1 MIRRLYINN
10 FRCLENFDLNLSG
23 QSSALLIGKN
33 GSGKTTVSLALE
45 VLQKIARGTNGVQD
59 LLGVYDFY
67 LSRTDAP
74 IRFEIETD
82 LGGTHYEYII
92 AIELEDG
99 SKEMRV
105 REESLTTGGNLVF
118 ARRYMPSVV
127 AVPGSEA
134 DRQSLRFNRPGVPQP
149 RQVDIN
155 RRLVA
160 LPIIQEQSTED
171 PLFVFK
177 RWLAQMLILRPVPS
191 LIKGGSDRETLQL
204 LPEVSDFGAWFS
216 GLLALAPG
224 AYLKIEEYLRLVMPD
239 FKDIKNPLVGKDA
252 RNLLVQFS
260 NGNATLSLDFKDL
273 SDGEKCFMICAM
285 VLAANHAYGP
295 LLCFW
300 DEPDNYL
307 APSEVGHFVMDLRK
321 AFQSGGQF
329 IATSHNPEAI
339 LQFSDENTFV
349 LHRKSHLE
357 PTVVRPLSDLNVG
370 GDLVTALITGDLEP

>member
-1 MIRRLYINN
+1 MSGYVS
-10 FRCLENFDLNLSG
+10 FDETHQLVRSYFWW
-23 QSSALLIGKN
+23 LLW
-33 GSGKTTVSLALE
+33 
-45 VLQKIARGTNGVQD
+45 
-59 LLGVYDFY
+59 
-67 LSRTDAP
+67 
-74 IRFEIETD
+74 
-82 LGGTHYEYII
+82 
-92 AIELEDG
+92 
-99 SKEMRV
+99 
-105 REESLTTGGNLVF
+105 
-118 ARRYMPSVV
+118 
-127 AVPGSEA
+127 
-134 DRQSLRFNRPGVPQP
+134 
-149 RQVDIN
+149 
-155 RRLVA
+155 RLVNHIVA
-160 LPIIQEQSTED
+160 L
-171 PLFVFK
+171 
-177 RWLAQMLILRPVPS
+177 
-191 LIKGGSDRETLQL
+191 LQL